1 MSEVTKANKIEKYE
15 LIIKQAESLF
25 DKECNYVTILSNLSA
40 LLFAHIENINWAGFY
55 LTNNDELHLGPFQGE
70 VACTRIKIGK
80 GVCGTS
86 MQRKETIIVPNVH
99 EFEGHIACS
108 DKSNSEIVVP
118 IIKNDQVLGVIDI
131 DSPLF
136 NNFDEVDQ
144 KYLEQLSTIIAND
157 VL

>member
-15 LIIKQAESLF
+15 LIIKQAESLI
-25 DKECNYVTILSNLSA
+25 DKECNYVTNLSNLSA